1 MSNVAFIAARTGS
14 ERMPGKVLKE
24 LAGIPSI
31 VHIFNIL
38 RETNSIDDFA
48 VLTTSLGEDDAIE
61 DICQKNS
68 VKVFRGSVHDVL
80 DRLRIAAE
88 ILKPERV
95 IRVTGDDP
103 LMDPEIIDRV
113 IDEHYTGDFDYS
125 SNMVTRTYPRGMDT
139 EVIEYSAL
147 EKCWRNTS
155 DKDDREHV
163 TLYIRRHPGLFKI
176 HSVEKD
182 GDSYSDLR
190 LCLDTEE
197 DYRLISKIYERLYKD
212 RPIKLEDVIEL
223 IENNPDLK
231 KLNSGIR
238 QKNCERT
245 DILILKHLKKS

>member
-1 MSNVAFIAARTGS
+1 MNNIAFIAARTGS

-38 RETNSIDDFA
+38 RETNNINDFA
-48 VLTTSLGEDDAIE
+48 VLTTSLSEDDAIE
-61 DICQKNS
+61 DICEKSS

-80 DRLRIAAE
+80 DRFRVAAE
-88 ILKPERV
+88 ILKPEKI

-103 LMDPEIIDRV
+103 MMDPEIIDKV
-113 IDEHYTGDFDYS
+113 ITEHCRGDFDYS
-125 SNMVTRTYPRGMDT
+125 SNMVRRTYPRGMDT

-147 EKCWRNTS
+147 EKTWRTTS

-163 TLYIRRHPGLFKI
+163 TLYIRRNPGLFKI
-176 HSVEKD
+176 HSVEKE

-190 LCLDTEE
+190 LCLDTDE
-197 DYRLISKIYERLYKD
+197 DFRLISKIYERLYKD

-223 IENNPDLK
+223 VENNPDLK
-231 KLNSGIR
+231 KLNSTIR
-238 QKNCERT
+238 QKIVKGR
-245 DILILKHLKKS
+245 IF